1 LIPTFTRVDDVRAW
15 RAAERGAGR
24 TVGLVPTMGGLHA
37 GHLSLIDTARRDVD
51 TVIISVFVNP
61 TQFGPAEDLDAYPRD
76 LDTDLA
82 LSAARGAEALFAPSV
97 PEMYPSPQT
106 VWIDPGPL
114 AERLCGLSRPG
125 HFRGM
130 LTVVAKLLGI
140 VEPEAA
146 VFGRKDFQQSVLVG
160 RMVAELG
167 FGTRFLVSPTIR
179 DPDGLA
185 LSSRNA
191 YLTPGER
198 DRALTLSSALR
209 RARARFAQGER
220 DPGRLARAGRELL
233 EETGIEVEYVEIV
246 RAGTL
251 VTPETAEPA
260 HVCAVAARVGSTRL
274 IDNETLGEPSAL
286 DGLPADGGDG

>member
-1 LIPTFTRVDDVRAW
+1 M
-15 RAAERGAGR
+15 GA
-24 TVGLVPTMGGLHA
+24 LHA
-37 GHLSLIDTARRDVD
+37 GHLSLIETARRVVD
-51 TVIISVFVNP
+51 TVIVSVFVNP

-76 LDTDLA
+76 LDADLA
-82 LSAARGAEALFAPSV
+82 LSAERGAEAIFAPSV
-97 PEMYPSPQT
+97 PEMYPGPQT
-106 VWIDPGPL
+106 IWVEPGPL

-130 LTVVAKLLGI
+130 LTVVAKLLAI
-140 VEPEAA
+140 VEADTA
-146 VFGRKDFQQSVLVG
+146 VFGRKDFQQSVLVT
-160 RMVAELG
+160 RMVGELG
-167 FGTRFLVSPTIR
+167 FGTRVVVSPTIR

-209 RARARFAQGER
+209 RVRARFAEGGR

-233 EETGIEVEYVEIV
+233 EEAGVEVEYVEIV
-246 RAGTL
+246 RVETL
-251 VTPETAEPA
+251 ATPETAESA
-260 HVCAVAARVGSTRL
+260 HVCAVAGRVGSTRL

-286 DGLPADGGDG
+286 DRLSGDGGDG